1 MSFCLEDQKPQLP
14 EPPSPPL
21 GLFFLNTSGR
31 DLGEQF
37 CTDDFCQEVQARM
50 SGHGECWCRK
60 QISTGNTRKRRC
72 FWPAMPEPAGTS
84 RNFLSLP
91 GPGRKLHY
99 RVDPDRLATSVSR
112 DQLKRLSLG
121 QAQIQRSLITACRG
135 HRPMPALRPFGLLGA
150 VAFFV
155 SATQLR
161 S

>member
-14 EPPSPPL
+14 EPPAPRWGFS
-21 GLFFLNTSGR
+21 FLATLGR

-50 SGHGECWCRK
+50 SGHGECWYRK

-72 FWPAMPEPAGTS
+72 FWPAMPKPAGTS

-91 GPGRKLHY
+91 RPGRKLHY

-112 DQLKRLSLG
+112 DQLKRRSLG
-121 QAQIQRSLITACRG
+121 QAHWLLFSYASSVADTKNRLRQAARKAAMR
-135 HRPMPALRPFGLLGA
+135 ALVGA
-150 VAFFV
+150 HGK
-155 SATQLR
+155 L
-161 S
+161 